1 MSLSARTSGIV
12 CLVVITAHLKSVYD
26 AYDTLHQLAL
36 TLDTAQTSRQGMQ
49 HNSGKKV
56 SPPPPPSL
64 SKNGEKTN
72 SHDEC
77 HYLGDLVSVQTIFCP
92 LSVGQLTCR
101 RL

>member
-49 HNSGKKV
+49 NNSGKKV
-56 SPPPPPSL
+56 SPPPPLPYL
-64 SKNGEKTN
+64 KT
-72 SHDEC
+72 
-77 HYLGDLVSVQTIFCP
+77 GRKQTLMMNAITW
-92 LSVGQLTCR
+92 VI
-101 RL
+101 